1 MFKQTME
8 DYDTLDFPPM
18 DFNTERCLPNGQL
31 ASTWRRISTF
41 VLAKGEKESGLR
53 GLVCALKK
61 HKEVEEKLKF
71 KQAKPLRRVSHIT
84 PRRRPRDLRKKTI
97 CEGSSHLRNLITHE
111 WVTPSGNHHQD
122 QKRRPQPCCAP
133 CTPSVKG
140 PSTRQATVP
149 PSLSVRRAAP
159 RKPSV
164 TVS

>member
-1 MFKQTME
+1 ME

-71 KQAKPLRRVSHIT
+71 KQTKQLRRGSHIT
-84 PRRRPRDLRKKTI
+84 HRRRPRDPKRKTI

-111 WVTPSGNHHQD
+111 WDTPSGDHHQH
-122 QKRRPQPCCAP
+122 QKKRPQPCCAP
-133 CTPSVKG
+133 CTGSVKG
-140 PSTRQATVP
+140 PSTNKAAVP
-149 PSLSVRRAAP
+149 PSSSARPAAP

-164 TVS
+164 TAS